1 MTTSSRPAREAAG
14 ERSSIAPLFAPRTIA
29 VIGASRRPDSI
40 GHEIVHNLVAD
51 GFSGAV
57 FPVNP
62 KANSVCS
69 IRSYPSVADLPDAL
83 DVAVIVVPK
92 ERVIDVAEECGAIGV
107 TACVWSGQTAWASS
121 TPTRPSR

>member
-1 MTTSSRPAREAAG
+1 MTTSIRPAREAAG

-29 VIGASRRPDSI
+29 VIGASRRTDSI

-69 IRSYPSVADLPDAL
+69 IRSYQSVADLPDAL
-83 DVAVIVVPK
+83 VPRGPSALWCK
-92 ERVIDVAEECGAIGV
+92 LPACLWRIGLLSDRLLCSPTGV
-107 TACVWSGQTAWASS
+107 T
-121 TPTRPSR
+121 PT